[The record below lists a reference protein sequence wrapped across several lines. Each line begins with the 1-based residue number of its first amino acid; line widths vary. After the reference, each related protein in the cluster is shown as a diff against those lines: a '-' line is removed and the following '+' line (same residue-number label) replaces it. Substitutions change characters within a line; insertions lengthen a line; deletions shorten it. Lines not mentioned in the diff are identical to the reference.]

1 MNSLES
7 SSTNLFEVVLCPS
20 ERDSEGH
27 FLFLYAMSENLEK
40 LKNILYDYYGEDKVD
55 IVSTS
60 NGDFDIIVWFPVVT
74 VTNEYG
80 ESTTV
85 RDLFVKFNVTDDG
98 RMVILPRM
106 GRSTFTTNECASDYR
121 HSHCSHGVPT
131 NSNEYSTLCF
141 GTGPINST
149 MSSLALSFDEGLWT
163 LFCGELDLYTKTES
177 VAGVPYR
184 RLSTI
189 GAGYK
194 VNLRIICSMIKYH
207 TTDSYD
213 ILLYRW
219 LVEKYDI
226 PVVYNKGRYKIAMSD
241 IDFVLLVSKA
251 ALAYDDEYHISH
263 WHNKSRNYILKNGE
277 LYNSGGATSI
287 SPGVY
292 NDIYITFKGEN
303 KPLVI
308 TASDSGNISY
318 VSVVD
323 TSIISWI
330 YSTITQLV
338 NYKYGEQEQQ
348 SNKAC

>member
-1 MNSLES
+1 M
-7 SSTNLFEVVLCPS
+7 PS
-20 ERDSEGH
+20 RGI
-27 FLFLYAMSENLEK
+27 LGAYYYLLAIMSENIEK
-40 LKNILYDYYGEDKVD
+40 LKEILYDYYGEDRVD
-55 IVSTS
+55 IVPNSM
-60 NGDFDIIVWFPVVT
+60 GYDIIVWFPVVT

-80 ESTTV
+80 ENTTV
-85 RDLFVKFNVTDDG
+85 RDLFVKFSVTVDG

-177 VAGVPYR
+177 IAGVPYR

-194 VNLRIICSMIKYH
+194 ANMRIQCLMVKAIPA
-207 TTDSYD
+207 SYD
-213 ILLYRW
+213 ILLYKW
-219 LVEKYDI
+219 LVETYDI
-226 PVVYNKGRYKIAMSD
+226 PVVYDSGRYKIAMSD
-241 IDFVLLVSKA
+241 IDFILLVSKA

-323 TSIISWI
+323 ISIISWI
-330 YSTITQLV
+330 YSIITQLV

-348 SNKAC
+348 SNQAC

>member
-1 MNSLES
+1 M
-7 SSTNLFEVVLCPS
+7 PS
-20 ERDSEGH
+20 REILGAYYY
-27 FLFLYAMSENLEK
+27 LLTIMSENIEK
-40 LKNILYDYYGEDKVD
+40 LKEILYDYYGEDRVD
-55 IVSTS
+55 IVPNSM
-60 NGDFDIIVWFPVVT
+60 GYDIIVWFPVVT

-80 ESTTV
+80 ENTTV
-85 RDLFVKFNVTDDG
+85 RDLFVKFSVTVDG

-121 HSHCSHGVPT
+121 HSHCGYGVPT
-131 NSNEYSTLCF
+131 SSNEYGNLCF

-184 RLSTI
+184 RLSSI

-194 VNLRIICSMIKYH
+194 ANMRIQCSMVKD
-207 TTDSYD
+207 TTPASYD
-213 ILLYRW
+213 ILLYKW
-219 LVEKYDI
+219 LVETYDI
-226 PVVYNKGRYKIAMSD
+226 PVVYDSGRYKIAMSD
-241 IDFVLLVSKA
+241 IDFILLISKA
-251 ALAYDDEYHISH
+251 ALAYDDEHYTRH
-263 WHNKSRNYILKNGE
+263 WHERSQRYILKNGE
-277 LYNSGGATSI
+277 LYTSGNTSSI
-287 SPGVY
+287 SPGVH
-292 NDIYITFKGEN
+292 NDIYITFKGVN

-308 TASDSGNISY
+308 TASSNDSISY
-318 VSVVD
+318 VSVIDIHIV
-323 TSIISWI
+323 SWI

>member
-1 MNSLES
+1 M
-7 SSTNLFEVVLCPS
+7 PS
-20 ERDSEGH
+20 RGI
-27 FLFLYAMSENLEK
+27 LGAYYYLLAIMSENIEK
-40 LKNILYDYYGEDKVD
+40 LKEILYDYYGEDRVD
-55 IVSTS
+55 IVPNSM
-60 NGDFDIIVWFPVVT
+60 GYDIIVWFPVVT

-80 ESTTV
+80 ENTTV
-85 RDLFVKFNVTDDG
+85 RDLFVKFSVTVDG

-177 VAGVPYR
+177 IAGVPYR

-194 VNLRIICSMIKYH
+194 ANMRIQCLMVKAIPA
-207 TTDSYD
+207 SYD
-213 ILLYRW
+213 ILLYKW
-219 LVEKYDI
+219 LVETYDI
-226 PVVYNKGRYKIAMSD
+226 PVVYDSGRYKIAMSD

-263 WHNKSRNYILKNGE
+263 WHNKSSNYILKNGE

-323 TSIISWI
+323 ISIISWI
-330 YSTITQLV
+330 YSIITQLV

-348 SNKAC
+348 SNQAC